1 MKNTIEIALIIILSV
16 LLFNQ
21 CEETAQFKTTLKNNE
36 LAKADTIEYY
46 INAIGLEVAEKLT
59 YKGTAEQLEVY
70 LSEKSKESNQFKEA
84 AKGWRKK
91 YNALHIKLEFVLD
104 SVDVLFNK
112 PVPYNFERTFEKL
125 TKDYALKGIAN
136 QNGLN
141 IDFRAKATITPF
153 TGVKPTG
160 LFTSEHRTEITSSND
175 NIQITDFEN
184 FNFVEK
190 PKRWGVGLSFGFGF
204 YCNGFFIGPSVNYNA
219 ISF

>member
-1 MKNTIEIALIIILSV
+1 MKNTIQITLIIILSV

-46 INAIGLEVAEKLT
+46 INAIGLGVAEKLT

-70 LSEKSKESNQFKEA
+70 LSEKTKESDQFKEA

-91 YNALHIKLEFVLD
+91 YNALHIKLDFVLD

-136 QNGLN
+136 QNGLQ
-141 IDFRAKATITPF
+141 IDFRAKAAVTSF
-153 TGVKPTG
+153 TGIKPTA
-160 LFTSEHRTEITSSND
+160 LFDNQLQTEITSSTDALRVSGFD
-175 NIQITDFEN
+175 NFS
-184 FNFVEK
+184 FLPK
-190 PKRWGVGLSFGFGF
+190 PKKWSLNSSIFINTKAEIHFGVGIGYNWWSF
-204 YCNGFFIGPSVNYNA
+204 
-219 ISF
+219 

>member
-1 MKNTIEIALIIILSV
+1 MKNTIQIALIIVLSV

-21 CEETAQFKTTLKNNE
+21 CRQSAHFQTTLNNNE

-141 IDFRAKATITPF
+141 IDFRAKASVTSF
-153 TGVKPTG
+153 TGVKPFSSQVTTD
-160 LFTSEHRTEITSSND
+160 LTSSTDLLRISNFD
-175 NIQITDFEN
+175 NFS
-184 FNFVEK
+184 FVQK
-190 PKRWGVGLSFGFGF
+190 QKKWGVGVSFGFGF
-204 YCNGFFIGPSVNYNA
+204 YYKSIFTGVSVNRNF
-219 ISF
+219 IMF